1 MQNIKTTKLKNKTV
15 ILRVDVNEPIHDGR
29 LADDFRIQKIIPT
42 IQYLRNNNCTIIL
55 LGHLGRPNGHWDKE
69 FTMAPVAHRIA
80 ELLNFKYVETKLK
93 LPTYP
98 IPHVVLYSGNIT
110 DAKTRAE
117 LEKAT
122 SRDVVM
128 LENIRYYPEELK
140 NSAFFG
146 KQLASLGD
154 VYVNEAFAVSHRKE
168 ASVVAITKHIP
179 SFAGL
184 VLNQEVTGLS
194 NVLHKPKHPFTLL
207 MGGIKITD
215 KAKTLENLGKKV
227 DAILLGGGLANS
239 ILSQRGYE
247 IGASAIEPGA
257 ASVAR
262 TIYRNFKNKIV
273 LPVDLVVANKKMD
286 RKSIRVVPIT
296 GVKKNEVIYDIGPK
310 TILEYSKVIKKSRML
325 VWNGPMGLF
334 ETKPFHTGTMS
345 LARIIGGV
353 GKGKCYTVVG
363 GGETVD
369 AMRLA
374 VQADYVDHL
383 STGGGAMLA
392 FLAGEKL
399 PALEVL

>member
-1 MQNIKTTKLKNKTV
+1 MKNIKTTKFKNKTV
-15 ILRVDVNEPIHDGR
+15 VLRVDVNEPLRHGK

-42 IQYLRNNNCTIIL
+42 IQYLRNNNCSIIL
-55 LGHLGRPNGHWDKE
+55 LGHLGRPDGHWDKE
-69 FTMAPVAHRIA
+69 FSLAPVAHRIA
-80 ELLNFKYVETKLK
+80 ELLNFKYVETSSK

-98 IPHVVLYSGNIT
+98 IPHVVLFSGKIT
-110 DAKTRAE
+110 DAQTRAE
-117 LEKAT
+117 LEKVT
-122 SRDVVM
+122 SRDVVV
-128 LENIRYYPEELK
+128 LENIRYYSDELK

-168 ASVVAITKHIP
+168 ASVVAITKYLP
-179 SFAGL
+179 SYAGL
-184 VLNQEVTGLS
+184 VLTQEVAGLS
-194 NVLHKPKHPFTLL
+194 TILQKPKHPFTLL
-207 MGGIKITD
+207 IGGIKITD

-227 DAILLGGGLANS
+227 DTILLGGGLANS
-239 ILSQRGYE
+239 ILSERGYE
-247 IGASAIEPGA
+247 IGASMMESGA

-262 TIYRNFKNKIV
+262 SVYRNFKNKIV

-310 TILEYSKVIKKSRML
+310 TILEYSKIIKKSQML

-345 LARIIGGV
+345 LARIIGAV

-383 STGGGAMLA
+383 STGGGAMLE
-392 FLAGEKL
+392 FLAGKKL
-399 PALEVL
+399 PGLEVL